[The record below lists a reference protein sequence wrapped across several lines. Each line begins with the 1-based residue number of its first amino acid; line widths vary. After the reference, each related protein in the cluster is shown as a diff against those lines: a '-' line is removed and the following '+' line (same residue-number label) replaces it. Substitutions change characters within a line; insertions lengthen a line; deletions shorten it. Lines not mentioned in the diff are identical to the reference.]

1 MDGGVEWMGV
11 RWNSTHVPCIAICE
25 VWIGATTPLHITH
38 NPTHTFLVNN
48 ADGWMREIVITD
60 VWLYQAAHI
69 CFTSILVLELSNGGD
84 PHTEGTAWQQ
94 RRQQQQQHCLPLH
107 RLNVCVYGCVCME
120 ALKSRKRAKSKERM
134 IDLFSFRQFLLVR
147 GEGVLLPRTCVC
159 SGGS

>member
-1 MDGGVEWMGV
+1 MHVQVRQLVDDGWVGVWVCEWVEGWMDGGVEEWMGV

-94 RRQQQQQHCLPLH
+94 RRQQQQQQQHCLPLH
-107 RLNVCVYGCVCME
+107 RLNVCVYGCVCM
-120 ALKSRKRAKSKERM
+120 
-134 IDLFSFRQFLLVR
+134 
-147 GEGVLLPRTCVC
+147 GVCACVC
-159 SGGS
+159 VCVGVS